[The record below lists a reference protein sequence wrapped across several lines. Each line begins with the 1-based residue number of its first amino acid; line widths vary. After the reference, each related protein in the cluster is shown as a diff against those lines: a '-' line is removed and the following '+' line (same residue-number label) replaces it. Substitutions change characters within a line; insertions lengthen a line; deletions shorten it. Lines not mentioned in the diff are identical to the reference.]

1 MSHKDKYFQN
11 KTMINFSGKLVDISK
26 PLVMGILNCTPDSF
40 FDGGKNNT
48 EDLAIQHAGRMI
60 NEGADII
67 DIGGMSTKPNSK
79 LIDAKE
85 ELSRVLPIIK
95 KIKKAYPDQILSID
109 TYRSEVAD
117 AAINEGVSMVNDIS
131 AGMLDN
137 KLWAVVK
144 KYNAPYVLMHM
155 KGTPQNMQDNPTYE
169 DVVEEVMRFLSEK
182 VNALNQFGINDVVI
196 DLGFGFGKKRV
207 HNYTLLKNLDI
218 FRILNKPI
226 LVGISRKSMIYRQL
240 DTTVE
245 DALNGTTVLNTFA
258 LTKGANILRVH
269 DVKEAKET
277 IKLMSNLI

>member
-245 DALNGTTVLNTFA
+245 EALNGTTVLNTFA